1 MEDFNITEILLDDY
15 YKTNDQGMSL
25 GDKVDD
31 NEIQTSSRIESN
43 SRHTS
48 NREPESN
55 GNLTEPNNNNT
66 NTRLIIVDKEFIFK
80 KLE

>member
-1 MEDFNITEILLDDY
+1 MEGENFVEIMLEEFDF
-15 YKTNDQGMSL
+15 KTNTQGMSYE
-25 GDKVDD
+25 DTVDD
-31 NEIQTSSRIESN
+31 NGIQTSSRIESN

-66 NTRLIIVDKEFIFK
+66 NTRLIIVG
-80 KLE
+80 